1 MPPSSKRAASQQASQ
16 LFNTQ
21 QNQPSIENKQNA
33 KSLRVDKWGLLTLF
47 FAYTKKQRFVNTV
60 FAYTKKHDLLILFFD
75 TSHPASQ
82 PSQPASHPT
91 PAREHEGDM
100 QSVFVYVLEHEGSY
114 ALNPVA
120 RR

>member
-1 MPPSSKRAASQQASQ
+1 M
-16 LFNTQ
+16 
-21 QNQPSIENKQNA
+21 
-33 KSLRVDKWGLLTLF
+33 
-47 FAYTKKQRFVNTV
+47 V

-91 PAREHEGDM
+91 LAREHEGDM

-114 ALNPVA
+114 ALIRA
-120 RR
+120 ELLYASSGIYLI